1 MNLHYI
7 YADAEE
13 KFVKIAVLHGKSGDS
28 YLYADAASATAATE
42 DARIDKTTVLN
53 ALLKGAV
60 VSYGGAY
67 YTPVSFKDN
76 GTSVEVVIATVV
88 NAASTASV
96 TLYSKE
102 YTAD

>member
-1 MNLHYI
+1 MNVNYV
-7 YADAEE
+7 YSDAEE
-13 KFVKIAVLHGKSGDS
+13 KYVKTAIFYGKSGDS
-28 YLYADAASATAATE
+28 YLYLDSASATAATE
-42 DARIDKTTVLN
+42 ANRVDKATLLN
-53 ALLKGAV
+53 ALTKGALI
-60 VSYGGAY
+60 SYGGAF

-76 GTSVEVVIATVV
+76 GTSVEAVIATVI